1 MITFTLYEWRELK
14 ERMATD
20 YGRGVLLLRDKTKRE
35 LGFTVREHH
44 DTDKYRRTLICLD
57 FYDDAKET
65 MFRLKYL

>member
-1 MITFTLYEWRELK
+1 MITFTPYEWQELR

-20 YGRGVLLLRDKTKRE
+20 YGRGVLLLRGKTKRE

-44 DTDKYRRTLICLD
+44 DTDEYRTIICLD